1 MIIADENIGIEFER
15 GKHWESVHANLF
27 LVDQTVLA
35 TTEEISTSADDEL
48 FPVPESDGP
57 SWPSPILK
65 PNPFRYSRDAATWN
79 RKERRPF
86 KETT

>member
-15 GKHWESVHANLF
+15 DKHWESVQANFF
-27 LVDQTVLA
+27 LVDQTVFA
-35 TTEEISTSADDEL
+35 TTEELSTSADDEL